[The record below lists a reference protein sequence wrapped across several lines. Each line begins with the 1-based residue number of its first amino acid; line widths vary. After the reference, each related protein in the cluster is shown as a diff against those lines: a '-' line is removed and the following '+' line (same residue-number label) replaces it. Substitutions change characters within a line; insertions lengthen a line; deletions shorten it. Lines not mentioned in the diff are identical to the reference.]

1 LYRHIV
7 PAFSVNLCVLNVPS
21 SPSLH
26 DASMGLFGG
35 HQRVV
40 VCEGYAEVMTMMAQ
54 STPP

>member
-1 LYRHIV
+1 
-7 PAFSVNLCVLNVPS
+7 VPS

-26 DASMGLFGG
+26 DASVSLSGG

-40 VCEGYAEVMTMMAQ
+40 VCKGYAEVMTVMAQ